1 LSSTAP
7 DPGALIGLG
16 QISGAHGIKGAVKVR
31 ADAEAATTDPEV
43 FEAIGEV
50 WIGGRRYEVLQ
61 AERHKN
67 QVRLWLE
74 GVHTRNRAEELTGL
88 PVLGDRRRFP
98 ALPPGESYWF
108 QVLGLPVVNA
118 ADGAQLGHLDH
129 IIPTTGHDVYVVRQG
144 EREILLPAVEDVIV
158 EINLSEGIIK
168 VAPPEGL
175 LDEEDERGG
184 KAREN
189 RD

>member
-1 LSSTAP
+1 LSRTPP

-16 QISGAHGIKGAVKVR
+16 QVAGAHGIKGAVKVR

-43 FEAIGEV
+43 FAAMGEV
-50 WIGGRRYEVLQ
+50 WVGGRRYRVLE
-61 AERHKN
+61 AVSHKN

-74 GVHTRNRAEELTGL
+74 GVQTRSQAEELAGL
-88 PVLGDRRRFP
+88 QVLGDRRRFP
-98 ALPPGESYWF
+98 ALPDGEYYWF
-108 QVLGLPVVNA
+108 QVLGLPVVKA
-118 ADGAQLGHLDH
+118 ADGEQLGHLDH
-129 IIPTTGHDVYVVRQG
+129 IIPTPGHDVYVVRQG

-158 EINLSEGIIK
+158 EINLAEGIIK
-168 VAPPEGL
+168 VVPPEGL